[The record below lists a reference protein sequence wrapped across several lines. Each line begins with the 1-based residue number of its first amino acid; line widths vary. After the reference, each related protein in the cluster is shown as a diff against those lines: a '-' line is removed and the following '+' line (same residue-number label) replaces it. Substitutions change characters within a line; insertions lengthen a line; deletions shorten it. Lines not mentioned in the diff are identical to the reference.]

1 MVQMEKFYGNRI
13 TSIYSLGY
21 MQSEALI
28 SIMDK
33 SPNNTFPIF
42 WKAKDDLNIFPRFYN
57 NENRNKTSAV
67 INS

>member
-1 MVQMEKFYGNRI
+1 MEKSYGNRI
-13 TSIYSLGY
+13 TSRYSLGY

-42 WKAKDDLNIFPRFYN
+42 WKANHDLNIFPRFNN

-67 INS
+67 SNS